1 MHTDN
6 KSKQLKVQNT
16 LDARKRILDLH
27 MQLILHVSTCQ
38 STKCPSKNCAKM
50 KGLFKHRVDCN
61 IGANGGCRVCNRVQ
75 TLIQLHAKRCE
86 EVFCPVPS
94 CMAICE
100 RFNTVDESEFHDYH
114 LGKTEE

>member
-61 IGANGGCRVCNRVQ
+61 IAGSVSVSG
-75 TLIQLHAKRCE
+75 
-86 EVFCPVPS
+86 
-94 CMAICE
+94 
-100 RFNTVDESEFHDYH
+100 H
-114 LGKTEE
+114 LFSSMPRGVRKYSVLYQPAWQFVSGTTQ